1 MPFPFDQVG
10 VSKSAPRKALN
21 SEDLIVE
28 WLSQIPNGS
37 VISSHNIQ
45 IDVAQWIR
53 ETYGKMFN
61 PDTLMRKFRGIKNEK
76 TYMLKNSNVVLKEL
90 DKGRKEKTW
99 EVQNAT

>member
-90 DKGRKEKTW
+90 DKGGKEKTW